1 MKCNHQFVKVSE
13 KTRLVED
20 SENKIDTKITGVKV
34 VCALCAEKRGI
45 FIDGTIH
52 IYKNKGNIEVVE
64 LPTEYLKR
72 VLKKNLQKTS

>member
-20 SENKIDTKITGVKV
+20 LENKLDTNITGVKV
-34 VCALCAEKRGI
+34 VCAICAEKRDI

-52 IYKNKGNIEVVE
+52 IYKNKGNIETVE
-64 LPTEYLKR
+64 LPTEYLKKI
-72 VLKKNLQKTS
+72 LKKNSQKTS